1 MVPVSPAP
9 PPIHSGGRAR
19 SRLCRASFV
28 PLMFPYGGCESDD
41 SKGEGLSWD
50 LMLSSDPR
58 ENLSHRCVSP
68 QPVPEKSQRSVGMRH
83 VCESFHPL
91 PLVDHPDLKYCHR
104 CRKTQCWGLGPG
116 ALDIPLYRRDSTNPA
131 KNVKYFVNVE
141 TTGTLAP
148 GAH

>member
-1 MVPVSPAP
+1 MVLVSPAP

-19 SRLCRASFV
+19 SGLCRASFV
-28 PLMFPYGGCESDD
+28 PLLSSDSQPPYGNI
-41 SKGEGLSWD
+41 KGEGLSWD

-104 CRKTQCWGLGPG
+104 M
-116 ALDIPLYRRDSTNPA
+116 S
-131 KNVKYFVNVE
+131 
-141 TTGTLAP
+141 
-148 GAH
+148 